1 MLLSLRLD
9 AVPAHVGQ
17 TQIGIRIKGKTNALC
32 LDPTQSGSDS
42 FFAPLTKELHSQ
54 ANPQDGLTLFEDLM
68 MEPIDQSARLKILHR
83 AVESPHPRQDQF
95 FRRREVSRVAGD
107 HAGVANL
114 PQHVF
119 DRAEIAHPVVDDRD
133 HCRDGTRGLRYTSTM
148 NATLQNWLTGQI
160 ETLKAENLYKVPK
173 ILETPAGGRVRMN
186 GKEVV
191 NLSSNNYLG
200 LANHPKVREAALRA
214 IDQWGVGAG
223 AVRWIG
229 GTMSVHEELEN
240 RLAKFK
246 HTEAVLVFTG
256 GFTANSGCIPA
267 VLSNE
272 DVVISD
278 ELNHASIID
287 GVRLSSA
294 KYKKSEGYVYA
305 HKDMEQLESILR
317 ATQSFAKRMII
328 TDGVFSMDGDIAPL
342 PDIAALAEQYD
353 AFVMVDDAHASGV
366 LGKNGAGTASHFNLY
381 GRVDIQLGTLSKALG
396 VIGGYIAGSAAL
408 KDWLINRGRPY
419 LFSTAHPPMVAAAL
433 IAALDVMENDP
444 TPMERLWANTRWWK
458 ENLAAQGFDTMGSET
473 PITPVYV
480 GDEAAAQ
487 QMERLL
493 WEEGVYA
500 LSIVYP
506 TVGRGKARLRTM
518 PSAAHTQEDLEFAL
532 QAFVRVREKLGT
544 SALA

>member
-1 MLLSLRLD
+1 MSLQTFLLESLE
-9 AVPAHVGQ
+9 Q
-17 TQIGIRIKGKTNALC
+17 
-32 LDPTQSGSDS
+32 
-42 FFAPLTKELHSQ
+42 
-54 ANPQDGLTLFEDLM
+54 
-68 MEPIDQSARLKILHR
+68 LK
-83 AVESPHPRQDQF
+83 
-95 FRRREVSRVAGD
+95 
-107 HAGVANL
+107 
-114 PQHVF
+114 
-119 DRAEIAHPVVDDRD
+119 RD
-133 HCRDGTRGLRYTSTM
+133 H
-148 NATLQNWLTGQI
+148 
-160 ETLKAENLYKVPK
+160 LYKVPK

-200 LANHPKVREAALRA
+200 LANHPKVKAAALES
-214 IDQWGVGAG
+214 IDRWGVGAG

-229 GTMSVHEELEN
+229 GTMTVHQELEE
-240 RLAKFK
+240 RLARFK
-246 HTEAVLVFTG
+246 KTEAVLVFTG

-267 VLSNE
+267 VLTPQ

-287 GVRLSSA
+287 GVRLSPA
-294 KYKKSEGYVYA
+294 KYKKSEGFVYA
-305 HKDMEQLESILR
+305 HKDMGHLEEILTR
-317 ATQSFAKRMII
+317 TQDFEKRMII

-342 PDIAALAEQYD
+342 PAIVELAEKYN

-366 LGKNGAGTASHFNLY
+366 LGKNGAGTASHFDLY

-396 VIGGYIAGSAAL
+396 VVGGYIAGSAAL

-444 TPMERLWANTRWWK
+444 EPMRRLWDNTRRWK
-458 ENLAAQGFDTMGSET
+458 QMLADAGFDTMGSET

-487 QMERLL
+487 EMERKL
-493 WEEGVYA
+493 WDEGVYA
-500 LSIVYP
+500 LAIVFP

-518 PSAAHTQEDLEFAL
+518 PSAAHTEEDLDFAL
-532 QAFVRVREKLGT
+532 KAFIKVRDALGAAI
-544 SALA
+544 S

>member
-1 MLLSLRLD
+1 MNNGLQDWLNEELTTLRE
-9 AVPAHVGQ
+9 Q
-17 TQIGIRIKGKTNALC
+17 
-32 LDPTQSGSDS
+32 
-42 FFAPLTKELHSQ
+42 
-54 ANPQDGLTLFEDLM
+54 
-68 MEPIDQSARLKILHR
+68 
-83 AVESPHPRQDQF
+83 
-95 FRRREVSRVAGD
+95 
-107 HAGVANL
+107 
-114 PQHVF
+114 
-119 DRAEIAHPVVDDRD
+119 
-133 HCRDGTRGLRYTSTM
+133 
-148 NATLQNWLTGQI
+148 
-160 ETLKAENLYKVPK
+160 NLYKVPK

-200 LANHPKVREAALRA
+200 LANHSKVREAALRA
-214 IDQWGVGAG
+214 VEKWGVGAG

-229 GTMSVHEELEN
+229 GTMSVHQELEE

-267 VLSNE
+267 VLTKE

-287 GVRLSSA
+287 GVRLSVA
-294 KYKKSEGYVYA
+294 QYKKSDGWVYA
-305 HKDMEQLESILR
+305 HKDMDALETCLKK
-317 ATQSFAKRMII
+317 ANEKGFKKKMII

-342 PDIAALAEQYD
+342 PDIVRLAEQYG

-396 VIGGYIAGSAAL
+396 VMGGYIAGSSAL
-408 KDWLINRGRPY
+408 KDWLINRGRPF
-419 LFSTAHPPMVAAAL
+419 LFSTGHPPVVAAAL

-444 TPMERLWANTRWWK
+444 EPMQTLWANAKWWK
-458 ENLAAQGFDTMGSET
+458 DALAAEGFDTMGSET

-480 GDEAAAQ
+480 GDEGKAQ
-487 QMERLL
+487 EMERLL

-500 LSIVYP
+500 LAIVFP
-506 TVGRGKARLRTM
+506 TVGRGKARIRTM
-518 PSAAHTQEDLEFAL
+518 PSAAHTQEDLAFAL
-532 QAFVRVREKLGT
+532 EAFKRVRDRLK
-544 SALA
+544 